1 MAALAAA
8 CTCVDTAPCA
18 VLRAWTLVRR
28 AWSAWLPARA
38 CVSSER
44 CPARCSQAWT
54 LVSHAFA
61 LAYRSDARMRR
72 APWECRCPRLL
83 RRGGAPAPSALV
95 RAAATTAARLAGQS
109 HVCVGA
115 LARRAHAPRTLGVQR
130 PSTAAAQRRASA
142 VCAGPCGSYD
152 GGSGSPSRGT
162 GQVRPGACRRPGIW
176 RRSGVRRVSGAAGCP
191 VRSMHR
197 RGFSCYLPFFCLVFC
212 DTQLLLF
219 IRLDIP
225 TDSHG
230 FPWIPISFVLSIVWH
245 HGPLRSH
252 PVSDK

>member
-61 LAYRSDARMRR
+61 WAYRSDARMRR

-83 RRGGAPAPSALV
+83 RRSGAPALSALV

-109 HVCVGA
+109 RVCVGA
-115 LARRAHAPRTLGVQR
+115 LARRAHAPRTLGVQV
-130 PSTAAAQRRASA
+130 P
-142 VCAGPCGSYD
+142 
-152 GGSGSPSRGT
+152 
-162 GQVRPGACRRPGIW
+162 
-176 RRSGVRRVSGAAGCP
+176 CP

-225 TDSHG
+225 
-230 FPWIPISFVLSIVWH
+230 ISFVLSIVWH

-252 PVSDK
+252 PVSDNL